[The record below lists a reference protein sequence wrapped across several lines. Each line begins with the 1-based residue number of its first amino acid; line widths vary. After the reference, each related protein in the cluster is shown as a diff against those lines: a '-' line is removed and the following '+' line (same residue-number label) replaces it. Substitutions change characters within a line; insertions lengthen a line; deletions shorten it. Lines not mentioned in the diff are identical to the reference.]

1 MTFLNPLLP
10 FPPSFSAV
18 AFDFFINPK
27 RGVSSVSSSASS
39 SATVPATSSAAESVS
54 PAPLPGCAP
63 RSIDVEGPWCATKAG
78 RGAGFAVSKVSTP
91 NGQASGHT
99 RRRRR
104 RRGRITDRDRAIVR
118 WIARQRFATAEIIA
132 RRFGMDRSRAYRRL
146 RILTAAGLVEHHRIF
161 LGAGVYLATAH
172 GIAVVDLT
180 LPPAKV
186 DIRSYH
192 HDLGLAAL
200 CADYELADHPVLT
213 EREIRAADSFNP
225 TPSYAVLLGD
235 RNLHFP
241 DLIVCED
248 RGLVAVELERTTK
261 RTRRI
266 DQILSAYLRA
276 RHLDA
281 VRYHATDSRV
291 EHSLLQA
298 IARTHADSLIEV
310 VGPERANPPALMG
323 GPVTEK
329 EIT

>member
-1 MTFLNPLLP
+1 MTFVISPIPILFGFGMGSLAKPM
-10 FPPSFSAV
+10 
-18 AFDFFINPK
+18 
-27 RGVSSVSSSASS
+27 RSSVSSASVS
-39 SATVPATSSAAESVS
+39 SLAAVSATPSAAEFVFL
-54 PAPLPGCAP
+54 AHLPGCAP
-63 RSIDVEGPWCATKAG
+63 RSLDVEGPWCAAQTGMGAG
-78 RGAGFAVSKVSTP
+78 RAVSKVSTR
-91 NGQASGHT
+91 GGRTSGHPS
-99 RRRRR
+99 R
-104 RRGRITDRDRAIVR
+104 RRGRVTGRDRAILA
-118 WIARQRFATAEIIA
+118 WLARQRFATADVIA
-132 RRFGMDRSRAYRRL
+132 GRFGMDRSRTYRRL
-146 RILTAAGLVEHHRIF
+146 RILAAAGLVEHQRIF
-161 LGAGVYLATAH
+161 LGSGVYLATAH
-172 GIAVVDLT
+172 GIAVADLT

-225 TPSYAVLLGD
+225 TPSYAVLVGD

-241 DLIVCED
+241 DLIVYED

-266 DQILSAYLRA
+266 DQILGAYLRA

-291 EHSLLQA
+291 EHSLSQA
-298 IARTHADSLIEV
+298 IARTHADALIEV
-310 VGPERANPPALMG
+310 VGPERANPPALIG
-323 GPVTEK
+323 GSITEK